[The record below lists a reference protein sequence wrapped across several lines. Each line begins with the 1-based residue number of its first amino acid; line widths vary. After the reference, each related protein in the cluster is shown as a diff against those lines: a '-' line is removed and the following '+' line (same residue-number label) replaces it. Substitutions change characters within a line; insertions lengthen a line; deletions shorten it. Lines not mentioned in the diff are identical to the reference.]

1 MSRGTLRPHHQAV
14 RWDAFH
20 REATAEPSTVVGV
33 GDNGAVGG
41 SDREHERG
49 IGMRAAPAA
58 VALLVLLTG
67 CTGAPALSPEERRS
81 LHPTPTTPIQTPVAP
96 QHLVGRPYVKNGH
109 EAQVL
114 DLTVPGGH
122 VGPRPVVVFIHGGAW
137 ASGSRS
143 MWESSE
149 GANFAALRARLLE
162 RGWATVSV
170 DYRLTDTARMPA
182 QLHDVKAAVRWVHA
196 HAGRYGLDRDRIAVI
211 GDSAGGHLA
220 QLLGTT
226 RGRPEFEGELG
237 TKNGARSDVVAV
249 VSYYGVTDL
258 RRLVA
263 DRVAAGC
270 GRGDAGRTSPEGRLL
285 GVEPAARSSAAKA
298 NAASPIGHVTPQA
311 APTLMF
317 HGKQDCVVPAAQSE
331 RMAGELDAAGVPTE
345 LVLVEGAR
353 HADPVFF
360 TRPDM
365 QQQALDFLARHLGE

>member
-1 MSRGTLRPHHQAV
+1 
-14 RWDAFH
+14 
-20 REATAEPSTVVGV
+20 
-33 GDNGAVGG
+33 
-41 SDREHERG
+41 
-49 IGMRAAPAA
+49 MRAAPAA

-249 VSYYGVTDL
+249 VSYYGVSDL
-258 RRLVA
+258 SRVVPDRL
-263 DRVAAGC
+263 DAGC
-270 GRGDAGRTSPEGRLL
+270 PRGQSGVASPEGRLV
-285 GVEPAARSSAAKA
+285 GVDPESPRDAEVVRRA
-298 NAASPIGHVTPQA
+298 NPTTYVGVTSP
-311 APTLMF
+311 PTLLL
-317 HGKQDCVVPAAQSE
+317 HGRRDCLVPPQQSARLYRLLRGFGVPAE
-331 RMAGELDAAGVPTE
+331 YVTLDAPHGGPRFHTT
-345 LVLVEGAR
+345 
-353 HADPVFF
+353 PSM
-360 TRPDM
+360 TR
-365 QQQALDFLARHLGE
+365 QVVRFLDRHLRVERG